1 MATNKNNDAA
11 QDAAKKALAAVQ
23 AKKAAEKKKVEHTI
37 THVGQ
42 ESTSTEELLAIT
54 KKNAAP
60 YRIGAVVLWLLAIG
74 FEILAILFFKCV
86 IQFSFTMEKPGWYAS
101 WIICLVLDLI
111 CVVIGSL
118 LWKKGNHLDPKSAK
132 NKLTFWLHN
141 NLGLVMAALAFF
153 PFIIVVLTDKNAQ
166 KQSKIIAV
174 AAAVVALIIA
184 GLTGYDWNPISQEE
198 LLESAGVGDHVYW
211 TESGTVYHAFEDCS
225 HLNHSKELFEGTS
238 TTAIEQG
245 KTRICKT
252 CEQRAE
258 KEAAKVDTTVTDV
271 EQTPVE

>member
-42 ESTSTEELLAIT
+42 ESTSAEELLAIT
-54 KKNAAP
+54 KKNATP

-74 FEILAILFFKCV
+74 FEVLAILFFKCV
-86 IQFSFTMEKPGWYAS
+86 IQFPFTMEKPGWYAA
-101 WIICLVLDLI
+101 WIVCLVLDLI

-153 PFIIVVLTDKNAQ
+153 PFIIFVLTDKNAQ
-166 KQSKIIAV
+166 KQSKIVAV
-174 AAAVVALIIA
+174 AAAVVALVIA

-258 KEAAKVDTTVTDV
+258 KEAAKADTVVTEV